1 MDFTPSKQRECT
13 ILFARCPRP
22 GAVKTRLSVD
32 FLDKSVAELYLCFI
46 KDITETLEDT
56 GIPYRVYVHNS
67 DGTASCDELDFL
79 PSSLYRQKG
88 EDLGERMKNAFVD
101 TFRNEYKSVIILGSD
116 IPDLPAEIIREG
128 FQALRVKDC
137 VIGPAHDG
145 GYYLLG
151 FNVDTFRPEVF
162 AEMEWSTDMVYEQTL
177 DILQSKPYD
186 VHILPVQ
193 RDIDALDD
201 LKDYLARHG
210 HGESFHSGSHT
221 LGFLSQN
228 RMILQV

>member
-13 ILFARCPRP
+13 ILFAKCPRP

-46 KDITETLEDT
+46 KDITGTLKHT
-56 GIPYRVYVHNS
+56 RIPYRVYVHS
-67 DGTASCDELDFL
+67 PGGAAQCQELDFI
-79 PSSLYRQKG
+79 PSPLNWQQGK
-88 EDLGERMKNAFVD
+88 DLGERMKNAFVE
-101 TFRNEYKSVIILGSD
+101 TFRHEYKSVVIIGSD
-116 IPDLPAEIIREG
+116 IPDLPAGIIREA

-151 FNVDTFRPEVF
+151 FNVNTFRPEVF
-162 AEMEWSTDMVYEQTL
+162 EQMKWSTNTVYEETL
-177 DILQSKPYD
+177 HILRSKPYD

-193 RDIDALDD
+193 RDIDTLDD

-221 LGFLSQN
+221 LEFLSQN